1 MAIIRITI
9 PIIILLKMINRLLEN
24 IIHKKLSRKKVIIV
38 LGARQTGKTTL
49 FKKLLSES
57 KIPSLVLNADKPL
70 IQQQLTNPAVENLK
84 LIFGKAKLIFIDE
97 AQRINNIGITLKII
111 YDEIP
116 EVQLLVTGSS
126 AFELSSTINEPLTG
140 RKLEYKLYPI
150 SWQELVESTS
160 YIDALMQLQKRII
173 FGMYPEVITNTG
185 EEKET
190 LLNLTESYLYKD
202 VLAFQQIR
210 KPEFIQKL
218 LQALAYQIGNEVSYN
233 ELANLLQIDRKT
245 IINYID
251 LLEKSFVIFRLPS
264 FSRNLRTELSSK
276 IKIYFYDTG
285 IRNALI
291 GDYRPFDVRN
301 DKGALWENFIIAER
315 KKTNQYKLQ
324 HGNSY
329 FWRTHQKQEI
339 DYIEEADGAIHAYE
353 IKWNPKA
360 RFRIPKTFTETY
372 LNSKTE
378 LITSENFFNF
388 LVW

>member
-1 MAIIRITI
+1 
-9 PIIILLKMINRLLEN
+9 MISRLLED
-24 IIHKKLSRKKVIIV
+24 IILKKLDKRKAIII

-49 FKKLLSES
+49 VKKILSENQL
-57 KIPSLVLNADKPL
+57 PSIFLNADKPL
-70 IQQQLTNPAVENLK
+70 IQQQLTNPVVENLK
-84 LIFGKAKLIFIDE
+84 QIFGKAKLVVIDE
-97 AQRINNIGITLKII
+97 AQRIKNIGITLKII

-116 EVQLLVTGSS
+116 EVQLIVTGSS
-126 AFELSSTINEPLTG
+126 AFELSNTINEPLTG
-140 RKLEYKLYPI
+140 RKLEYKLFPI
-150 SWQELVESTS
+150 SWKELVENTS
-160 YIDALMQLQKRII
+160 YLDALVQLENRIL
-173 FGMYPEVITNTG
+173 FGMYPEIITNSG
-185 EEKET
+185 DEKEN

-202 VLAFQQIR
+202 ILAFQQIR

-264 FSRNLRTELSSK
+264 FSRNLRKELSSK

-291 GDYRPFDVRN
+291 GDYRPFELRN

-315 KKTNQYKLQ
+315 KKTNQYNLNYSKT
-324 HGNSY
+324 Y
-329 FWRTHQKQEI
+329 FWKTHKKQEI
-339 DYIEEADGAIHAYE
+339 DYIEEADGLIRAYE

-360 RFRIPKTFTETY
+360 KFRIPKTFTETY
-372 LNSKTE
+372 PGSKAE
-378 LITSENFFNF
+378 IITSENFYNF
-388 LVW
+388 LVNEK